1 MLPLYSVKIISGETV
16 WQLNTLKKNKEFGL
30 VYNRGKSFA
39 SKNLVIIC
47 LKRKYGPV
55 RVGFSVSKKVGGSV
69 LRNKIRRRLKEC
81 MRCYYSE
88 ISGSFHIIFV
98 ARRPIAVAAYSQIKD
113 EMGYLLKKAGLL

>member
-1 MLPLYSVKIISGETV
+1 MLPFYSVKIISGETV
-16 WQLNTLKKNKEFGL
+16 LQLNTLKKNKEFRL